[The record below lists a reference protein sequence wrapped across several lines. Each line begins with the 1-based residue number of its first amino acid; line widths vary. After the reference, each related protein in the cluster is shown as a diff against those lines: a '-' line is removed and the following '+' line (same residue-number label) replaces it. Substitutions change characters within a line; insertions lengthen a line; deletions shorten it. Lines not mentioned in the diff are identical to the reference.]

1 MPDNRDIGSVPPT
14 GHTQPRD
21 ANGTVDTSAP
31 LGPGA
36 GRMAYRSKGAR

>member
-1 MPDNRDIGSVPPT
+1 MPDYRDIGSVPPT

-36 GRMAYRSKGAR
+36 GGIASGPKGAR